1 MLLLRYGHP
10 AHHNRKKQ
18 EMLKALSAAAAI
30 CALGML
36 GAPTAYA
43 ITNAEADYI
52 QDLTSAGIVGDEA
65 GLIADG
71 HTVCAALAAGTSAD
85 ELSATYHNNA
95 VVLSHA
101 QADAAVNLAIKDLC
115 PTG

>member
-1 MLLLRYGHP
+1 
-10 AHHNRKKQ
+10 
-18 EMLKALSAAAAI
+18 MLKALSAAAAI
-30 CALGML
+30 CAIGVL
-36 GAPTAYA
+36 GAPTANA

-52 QDLTSAGIVGDEA
+52 QDLTSAGIAGDEA

-95 VVLSHA
+95 VALSHA
-101 QADAAVNLAIKDLC
+101 QADAAVNLAITDLC

>member
-1 MLLLRYGHP
+1 
-10 AHHNRKKQ
+10 
-18 EMLKALSAAAAI
+18 MLKVLSAAAAI
-30 CALGML
+30 CALGVL
-36 GAPTAYA
+36 GAPTANA

-52 QDLTSAGIVGDEA
+52 QDLNTAGITGDQA

-85 ELSATYHNNA
+85 ELSATYHDNA
-95 VVLSHA
+95 VALSHA

>member
-1 MLLLRYGHP
+1 
-10 AHHNRKKQ
+10 
-18 EMLKALSAAAAI
+18 MLKVLSAAAAI
-30 CALGML
+30 CALGVL
-36 GAPTAYA
+36 GAPTANA

-52 QDLTSAGIVGDEA
+52 QDLNTAGIAGDEA

-71 HTVCAALAAGTSAD
+71 HTVCAALAAGTSAND
-85 ELSATYHNNA
+85 LSSTYFDNA
-95 VVLSHA
+95 GGLSHA